1 MGRAPCCEKVGLKK
15 GRWTEEEDELL
26 TKYIQANGEG
36 SWRSLPKNADGLK
49 RGNISAEEEDLIVK
63 LHSSFGNRWS
73 LIASH
78 LPGRTDN
85 EIKNYWN
92 SHLSRKIYSFRRA
105 TNLDTTQIGLTDTPN
120 NNVHHIYPKPKAG
133 RTSRWAMKKNKTY
146 IHTNKSNNNNNQ
158 NEKDEIA
165 LPQVSHKEKDDV
177 VPTPPTPSLESEGF
191 CNKIED
197 LMVLDLDSNDNN
209 NNNNNGVEKEKEKG
223 EVQWPTTTHEKEN
236 SDTLFGPY
244 DEQVEDI
251 TVTSNINING
261 GGALS
266 LDDMM
271 GNFMLDEIIC
281 GVHNINEDIEIN
293 NGDYVREETE
303 INNKIVS
310 DQELNLGL
318 DEYLNWES
326 AMEFV
331 TNNNNDNN
339 NNNSNSESS
348 EGCYLEQKENLLT
361 WLWKDDDW
369 ESECMKM
376 GESLDIEKQ
385 NNDDDVVAWFL
396 S

>member
-1 MGRAPCCEKVGLKK
+1 
-15 GRWTEEEDELL
+15 
-26 TKYIQANGEG
+26 
-36 SWRSLPKNADGLK
+36 
-49 RGNISAEEEDLIVK
+49 
-63 LHSSFGNRWS
+63 WS

-120 NNVHHIYPKPKAG
+120 SNSNNVHHIYPKPKAG

-146 IHTNKSNNNNNQ
+146 IHTKKSNNNNNQ

-191 CNKIED
+191 CNKIDED
-197 LMVLDLDSNDNN
+197 LMVLDLDNND
-209 NNNNNGVEKEKEKG
+209 NNNGVEKEKEKE
-223 EVQWPTTTHEKEN
+223 EVECPTRAYEKEN
-236 SDTLFGPY
+236 NDTLFGPY
-244 DEQVEDI
+244 DEQVGDI
-251 TVTSNINING
+251 TVTNNINING

-271 GNFMLDEIIC
+271 GNFMLEEIIC

-293 NGDYVREETE
+293 DNNNNNNNNHHHHSNNSDYVSEESE
-303 INNKIVS
+303 INNKMVS
-310 DQELNLGL
+310 DEEWNLGL
-318 DEYLNWES
+318 DDEYLNWES
-326 AMEFV
+326 VMEFM
-331 TNNNNDNN
+331 N
-339 NNNSNSESS
+339 NNNSSININNNNSESS

-361 WLWKDDDW
+361 WLWKDEDDDW
-369 ESECMKM
+369 ERGCMKM

-385 NNDDDVVAWFL
+385 NDDDVVAWFL